1 LGNQRAHQA
10 LICRHVCNQLT
21 KVLLGPL
28 TLSVCRVP
36 CGVVRQILSSNP
48 TETLLA
54 MSKSFTDLL
63 TQTQGAEEAT
73 KTKLLPPA
81 RFTAKISSYDILPR
95 FWKAKGDKPD
105 RAAQCYSAT
114 FELVDYFPTGDEDR
128 DQFTLDALEK
138 FGDWRGKKLSS
149 NGRGVIESKGPDK
162 ILMVMGIGPGVYG
175 LLDTDPTFT
184 TSLGYS
190 AELKRFVK
198 TDDTNA
204 VVGGFVSVLS
214 KEPSAMVPIDLPP
227 APVDDAEFQQW
238 LQDLIAA
245 TEDTYVVLEVGIR
258 EYTRE
263 GSTTPEEAQELV
275 GISSVA

>member
-1 LGNQRAHQA
+1 
-10 LICRHVCNQLT
+10 
-21 KVLLGPL
+21 
-28 TLSVCRVP
+28 
-36 CGVVRQILSSNP
+36 
-48 TETLLA
+48 
-54 MSKSFTDLL
+54 MSKSFSDLL
-63 TQTQGAEEAT
+63 SQTQGAEEAT

-81 RFTAKISSYDILPR
+81 QFIAKISSYDILPR
-95 FWKAKGDKPD
+95 FWKARGDKPD

-128 DQFTLDALEK
+128 DEFTLAALEK
-138 FGDWRGKKLSS
+138 FGDWRGKKLSN
-149 NGRGVIESKGPDK
+149 NGRGSIETTRSEGRDK
-162 ILMVMGIGPGVYG
+162 VLMVMGIGPGVYG

-198 TDDTNA
+198 TDDSNN
-204 VVGGFVSVLS
+204 VVGGFVSNLS
-214 KEPSAMVPIDLPP
+214 KEPNVMVPIDLPP

-238 LQDLIAA
+238 LQDLMAA

-263 GSTTPEEAQELV
+263 GSTTPEETQELV
-275 GISSVA
+275 GVSSVA